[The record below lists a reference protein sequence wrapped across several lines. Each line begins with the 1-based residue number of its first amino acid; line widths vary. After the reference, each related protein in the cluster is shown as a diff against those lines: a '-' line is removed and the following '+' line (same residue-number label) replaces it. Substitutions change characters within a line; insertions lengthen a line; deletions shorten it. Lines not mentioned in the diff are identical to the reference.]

1 MKVFLV
7 AAFGLMCNIEIR
19 SASLATSEFFGCM
32 YTYGWRIYYTMIVC
46 IKLIST
52 KNWFSKMNGS
62 LGCCGKWGKW
72 TNLSWICPTMNSS
85 KQSSIQESE
94 LQFERVYLSVDPT
107 WWIFFSC
114 TNAMENSTASNIW
127 MMSTSPECWL
137 QGGRQQRL
145 QFCLNDLGTKFA
157 NSFFLPFETP
167 PVLDAFASL
176 AENFTGSRLWFLISA
191 ASGAWSI
198 AAEFQFLFT
207 FVSGRYKEVYIKD
220 LSHERGNFFFCHW
233 WKGELQMVVVKWI
246 FLVSFFMNKIGFE
259 GFIKKL
265 S

>member
-7 AAFGLMCNIEIR
+7 AAFGLMCNIEIW
-19 SASLATSEFFGCM
+19 SASLAASEFCGCM

-52 KNWFSKMNGS
+52 KNWLSKMNGS
-62 LGCCGKWGKW
+62 LGAVGSEENGRILAESVQLWILPS
-72 TNLSWICPTMNSS
+72 NLLYKNLNCSS
-85 KQSSIQESE
+85 RES
-94 LQFERVYLSVDPT
+94 YLSVDPT

-157 NSFFLPFETP
+157 NSFFLLFETP
-167 PVLDAFASL
+167 PALDALTSV

-191 ASGAWSI
+191 DSGGLIDSSRVSI
-198 AAEFQFLFT
+198 FI
-207 FVSGRYKEVYIKD
+207 Y
-220 LSHERGNFFFCHW
+220 FCFW
-233 WKGELQMVVVKWI
+233 
-246 FLVSFFMNKIGFE
+246 
-259 GFIKKL
+259 
-265 S
+265 

>member
-1 MKVFLV
+1 MLHAINEGIPSGGIWVNVQYWNPKWVSCHKWILWVHVYLWGKHILYNDCVYQIDF
-7 AAFGLMCNIEIR
+7 NKE
-19 SASLATSEFFGCM
+19 
-32 YTYGWRIYYTMIVC
+32 
-46 IKLIST
+46 LIQQNEW
-52 KNWFSKMNGS
+52 K

-85 KQSSIQESE
+85 KQPSIQESE
-94 LQFERVYLSVDPT
+94 SQFERVYLSVDPT

-157 NSFFLPFETP
+157 NSFFLLFEIP
-167 PVLDAFASL
+167 PVLDAFTSVAV
-176 AENFTGSRLWFLISA
+176 NFTGRRLWFLISA
-191 ASGAWSI
+191 DSGAWSI

-207 FVSGRYKEVYIKD
+207 FVSGRYKEVYIED
-220 LSHERGNFFFCHW
+220 LPHERGNFSFVIAERKNIYHSQNFKW
-233 WKGELQMVVVKWI
+233 W
-246 FLVSFFMNKIGFE
+246 
-259 GFIKKL
+259 
-265 S
+265 